1 MPSSPAELPVLQ
13 VTNLSKAFALYSK
26 PSDRLL
32 EALTGR
38 ERHVVHQAIDRL
50 NLSLMP
56 GEAVGLIGPNGAG
69 KSTLLKLISGVLEPD
84 EGRIEATGR
93 ITGLLEL
100 GTGFDPELTGR
111 DNIRLNARLLGLS
124 ESEIRAMEAEVI
136 AFAELGESIDRPV
149 RTYSSGMAMRLG
161 FSTAF
166 HVRPAA
172 FIVDEALSVG
182 DARFQHKCIKKI
194 QDYLAQGGALL
205 FVSHDLNA
213 VRRLCS
219 RVLVLNAGR
228 VVFEGAAREAVQA
241 YYELLSLKPDEQPT
255 EALGQRPEGY
265 GTGEARIAA
274 LHWRAPLP
282 ARQAQSGDTLTLE
295 LEIQSQI
302 DLAHA
307 SVGVLIRDRMGQDLF
322 GVNTAM
328 LGEGVH
334 LKAGATTRLAFE
346 ISLALGPGA
355 YSVTVAIHTD
365 ETHHDHCLHWWDEA
379 LSFEVTGFAGPRFS
393 GLVGLAH
400 SVRLLP

>member
-1 MPSSPAELPVLQ
+1 MPSSHAPVLTVQ
-13 VTNLSKAFALYSK
+13 GLSKSFALYAR
-26 PSDRLL
+26 PADRLR

-38 ERHVVHQAIDRL
+38 SRHATHHAISGL
-50 NLSLMP
+50 SLSLMP

-84 EGRIEATGR
+84 AGRIEASGR

-100 GTGFDPELTGR
+100 GTGFDPELSGR
-111 DNIRLNARLLGLS
+111 DNIRLNARLLGLT
-124 ESEIRAMEAEVI
+124 EVEIRAMEDEVI

-182 DARFQHKCIKKI
+182 DARFQHKCIRKI
-194 QDYLAQGGALL
+194 QDYLEQGGALL

-219 RVLVLNAGR
+219 RVLVLNAGQ
-228 VVFEGAAREAVQA
+228 VAFEGPAREAVQA
-241 YYELLSLKPDEQPT
+241 YYELLALKPDEQPT

-265 GTGEARIAA
+265 GTREASIAA

-282 ARQAQSGDTLTLE
+282 VRQAQSGETLE
-295 LEIQSQI
+295 LEVVVESQI
-302 DLAHA
+302 TLQDA
-307 SVGVLIRDRMGQDLF
+307 SVGVLIRDRMGQDVF

-328 LGEGVH
+328 LGQPLRLE
-334 LKAGATTRLAFE
+334 AGQTQSIWFQ
-346 ISLALGPGA
+346 IGLALAPGA
-355 YSVTVAIHTD
+355 YSITVAIHTD

-379 LSFEVTGFAGPRFS
+379 LSFEVVGFAGPRFS
-393 GLVGLAH
+393 GLVGLSH
-400 SVRLLP
+400 SVRLAP